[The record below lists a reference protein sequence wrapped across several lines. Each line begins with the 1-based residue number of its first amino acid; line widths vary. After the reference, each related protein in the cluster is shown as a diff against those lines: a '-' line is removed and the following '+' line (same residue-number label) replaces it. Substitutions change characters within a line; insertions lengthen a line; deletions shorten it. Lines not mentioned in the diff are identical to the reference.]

1 MKLLTTI
8 AAVLIS
14 ISAFS
19 QDYVEHDNYEYF
31 QSFQSCQTDRNDL
44 NDLKRDT
51 MNENNQNIVIN
62 NRLKNKETEPLLQ
75 WYRYRLLHLHRLIG
89 TKKSPASLQGFLKG

>member
-44 NDLKRDT
+44 SDLKRDT

-75 WYRYRLLHLHRLIG
+75 WYRYRLLHLHRLIR

>member
-1 MKLLTTI
+1 MIVIFASTLPTVIL
-8 AAVLIS
+8 LIS
-14 ISAFS
+14 SALM
-19 QDYVEHDNYEYF
+19 VEMVH
-31 QSFQSCQTDRNDL
+31 
-44 NDLKRDT
+44 K
-51 MNENNQNIVIN
+51 NIVIN